1 MLGINALATHMTN
14 PAARTGDGEKIV
26 AFNRR
31 ARRIIGDDPYGV
43 YRMDKMGAEVYMGRW
58 ARLDLDEAA
67 DPRAGAERADV
78 PWLIT
83 CDRGLVEMGLSLGPL
98 EDLEVETVRRR
109 LAEADIDPASVALAG
124 DAEEAR
130 ARIGRR
136 AYRCR
141 HGQRAG
147 LHVVLPEMLGQV
159 VVTGRPV
166 RSQRW
171 GRAYLIRLGDR

>member
-1 MLGINALATHMTN
+1 
-14 PAARTGDGEKIV
+14 
-26 AFNRR
+26 
-31 ARRIIGDDPYGV
+31 
-43 YRMDKMGAEVYMGRW
+43 
-58 ARLDLDEAA
+58 
-67 DPRAGAERADV
+67 
-78 PWLIT
+78 
-83 CDRGLVEMGLSLGPL
+83 MGLSLGPL
-98 EDLEVETVRRR
+98 DELEVETVRRR
-109 LAEADIDPASVALAG
+109 LAEAGIDPAAVGLAG
-124 DAEEAR
+124 GAEEVQAGIR
-130 ARIGRR
+130 RR